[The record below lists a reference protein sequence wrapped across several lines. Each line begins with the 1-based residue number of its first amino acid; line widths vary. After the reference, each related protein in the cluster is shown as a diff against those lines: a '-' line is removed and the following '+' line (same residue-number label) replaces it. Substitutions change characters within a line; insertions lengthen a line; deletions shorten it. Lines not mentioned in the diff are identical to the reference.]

1 MAGGLAFEKE
11 VRTMLRHA
19 GLGEARDI
27 RLLDGGLSH
36 TVYVVD
42 RRWVVRI
49 GTGPD
54 GKELPKAAD
63 VLRAVAGRVAAPAL
77 IGVDFSGAH
86 VPGNVLVCSFV
97 EGRRM
102 AELWSEAPAPER
114 RRLVLAVARELDALH
129 ALPPESVECFRDL
142 APWAERKEKRVRAA
156 LDCAR
161 ETGEFEVERLDR
173 MQAYLEAHVSALGTA
188 GPAVLAHCDVHWE
201 TVIVRDA
208 AIVALL
214 DFDDVEVAPAEL
226 DVWELLFAVGAAD
239 GLEAPLYGV
248 DEVYGAALRAP
259 GVLERLVI
267 GEIEEI
273 LKLATRELGWIS
285 REAARVEA
293 DAAYRATFESD
304 LYPRLLAR
312 VTGRLP

>member
-1 MAGGLAFEKE
+1 MADGLAFEQG
-11 VRTMLRHA
+11 VRVILRDA

-27 RLLDGGLSH
+27 RPLDGGLSH
-36 TVYVVD
+36 TTYAVD

-54 GKELPKAAD
+54 GKQLPKSAG

-77 IGVDFSGAH
+77 VGVDFSRTH
-86 VPGNVLVCSFV
+86 VPYNVLVCSFV

-102 AELWSEAPAPER
+102 AELWPAAPAPER
-114 RRLVLAVARELDALH
+114 RRLVFAVARELDALH

-201 TVIVRDA
+201 NVIVRDA
-208 AIVALL
+208 ASVALL

-239 GLEAPLYGV
+239 APEAPLHGV
-248 DEVYGAALRAP
+248 DDVYGAAMRAP
-259 GVLERLVI
+259 GVLERFAI

-273 LKLATRELGWIS
+273 LELATRELGWIS

-293 DAAYRATFESD
+293 DAAYRRTFESD

-312 VTGRLP
+312 VAGRLP

>member
-1 MAGGLAFEKE
+1 MAGGLAFERG
-11 VRTMLRHA
+11 VRAILRAA

-27 RLLDGGLSH
+27 RPLAGGLVH
-36 TVYVVD
+36 TVYAVD
-42 RRWVVRI
+42 DRWVVRI

-54 GKELPKAAD
+54 GKLLPKAAD

-77 IGVDFSGAH
+77 VGVDFSRAH
-86 VPGNVLVCSFV
+86 VPENVLVCSFV
-97 EGRRM
+97 EGRRLS
-102 AELWSEAPAPER
+102 ELWPEAPAPER
-114 RRLVLAVARELDALH
+114 RRLVLGVALELDALH
-129 ALPPESVECFRDL
+129 ALPPESVECFRGL
-142 APWAERKEKRVRAA
+142 APWAERVERRVRAA
-156 LDCAR
+156 LARAR

-188 GPAVLAHCDVHWE
+188 GPAVLVHYDVHWE
-201 TVIVRDA
+201 NVIVRDA

-214 DFDDVEVAPAEL
+214 DFDDVEVAPAEV

-239 GLEAPLYGV
+239 APQAPLYGV
-248 DEVYGAALRAP
+248 GEVYGAAMRAP
-259 GVLERLVI
+259 GVLERFAI

-273 LKLATRELGWIS
+273 LKLATQELSWIS

-293 DAAYRATFESD
+293 DEAYLRTFESD
-304 LYPRLLAR
+304 LYRRLLAR